1 MQGQYIPKC
10 LRDLPKVRKKPRNQA
25 IREGKAE
32 IINEAIVL
40 MRSELRKAKLGGL
53 PIQYERGYLA
63 AISKLEQLRD
73 EIK

>member
-1 MQGQYIPKC
+1 MPAQYIPKC

-40 MRSELRKAKLGGL
+40 MRDQLRKTKLGGL
-53 PIQYERGYLA
+53 PIQYERGYLS
-63 AISKLEQLRD
+63 AISNLEQLRD
-73 EIK
+73 DIK